1 MRSLRVVGIVMAVAG
16 LGAVI
21 LGIVRIGSFAT
32 SFGSSSSCVFTCGDG
47 IGDLPLL
54 FGGGI
59 ILMVVGLIVASAGSA
74 AGPVARGPILPI
86 QPTLPG
92 AIFPPATPVGWEQTA
107 LAGQAITAEVAPAG
121 QKIMQALQASGL
133 MGGTF
138 AATQLL
144 DPVTGQ
150 PAAASITQA
159 GVSTEAVHQRDLRAT
174 GTLATAVVESFREL
188 PMPSSQGQLYE
199 LHLDVRPDGR
209 PSYKV
214 RHYELVPARWAYRV
228 TSGASFPAWVDPA
241 DPSRLLIEWERG

>member
-21 LGIVRIGSFAT
+21 LGILRIGSFAT
-32 SFGSSSSCVFTCGDG
+32 EIGSNSSCVFTCTDG

-54 FGGGI
+54 FGGGG
-59 ILMVVGLIVASAGSA
+59 ILMVVGLIIASAGSA
-74 AGPVARGPILPI
+74 AGRVARGPNLPI
-86 QPTLPG
+86 QPTLPS
-92 AIFPPATPVGWEQTA
+92 AMFQPTTSAGWEATA
-107 LAGQAITAEVAPAG
+107 LAGQAIAAEVGPAV
-121 QKIMQALQASGL
+121 QKMMQALQASGL
-133 MGGTF
+133 MGGTY

-150 PAAASITQA
+150 PAASIAQA

-188 PMPSSQGQLYE
+188 PMPSPQGQLYE

-209 PSYKV
+209 PSYRV

-228 TSGASFPAWVDPA
+228 TNGASFPAWVDPA
-241 DPSRLLIEWERG
+241 DPSRLLIEWERS